1 MRCGAALARDRIK
14 KQLAD
19 TPGCGAGL
27 EPEWRSRMRSGALAA
42 ELAQERPELL
52 AKAREALHDP
62 DARVRGAA
70 AGAAGS
76 ALAEDLRQLLVDP
89 DPYVIQEAAGSLAKE
104 NAAASLPTAL
114 SVANLLCVVAGV
126 RYQVSQEE
134 EYLLRT
140 YGQGFRVY
148 AARVG
153 RFVPGLGKM
162 A

>member
-1 MRCGAALARDRIK
+1 
-14 KQLAD
+14 
-19 TPGCGAGL
+19 
-27 EPEWRSRMRSGALAA
+27 GALAA

-104 NAAASLPTAL
+104 NAAASLEAALSSLERLSAAHTKPAGDPQSDALTAL
-114 SVANLLCVVAGV
+114 VDLIAAGQPRDPPPAVLQLL
-126 RYQVSQEE
+126 
-134 EYLLRT
+134 
-140 YGQGFRVY
+140 
-148 AARVG
+148 
-153 RFVPGLGKM
+153 
-162 A
+162 